1 MRVALAMRN
10 KNQSDL
16 SRAFGVSRTL
26 ISQKMRGVTSW
37 TIQDMEKAGKYLQIA
52 PFKFL
57 DPNGLISEWGRRGLN
72 PGPHGYLFPGR
83 WGGHVEASYV
93 GSHLA
98 HILGEPWTAHSL
110 RHRYATVTYESTHDL
125 LLVQRL
131 LGHASVRTTQI
142 YVALPDARLRAGL
155 DAVRLVV

>member
-1 MRVALAMRN
+1 MTAQTFMPTVEPLSLDCIICDNMRVALAMRN

-57 DPNGLISEWGRRGLN
+57 DPNGLTSEWGRRGLN
-72 PGPHGYLFPGR
+72 PGPAGPGSKPLR
-83 WGGHVEASYV
+83 GIMPCFT
-93 GSHLA
+93 LA
-98 HILGEPWTAHSL
+98 A
-110 RHRYATVTYESTHDL
+110 
-125 LLVQRL
+125 
-131 LGHASVRTTQI
+131 
-142 YVALPDARLRAGL
+142 
-155 DAVRLVV
+155 